1 MASGPTV
8 VLVHGAY
15 ADASGYAGVIRKL
28 QSRGVEVR
36 APMNPL
42 RSLAFDADA
51 IARYAT
57 TIKGPI
63 VLVGHSYGG
72 AVVSQAA
79 PLVNDV
85 IALVFLSAFALDQGE
100 SCASIQEPFPAPM
113 LASAI
118 VPSPYDAPGA
128 PGGPDLFIKISEFHQ
143 AFCADLPASVAAAMA
158 VSQRPLSAA
167 ALTEKATIA
176 GWKNLPTWY
185 MVSEKDNAIPPDCE
199 RFMAKRMNA
208 NVESVRGG
216 SHAAF
221 IAQPD
226 MAAGL
231 ILKAIAAT
239 RGAI

>member
-1 MASGPTV
+1 MGSGPTV

-51 IARYAT
+51 VARYAT
-57 TIKGPI
+57 TIEGPI

-72 AVVSQAA
+72 AVVSQAV
-79 PLVNDV
+79 PLLNDV

-128 PGGPDLFIKISEFHQ
+128 PGGPDLFIKVSEFHQ

-167 ALTEKATIA
+167 ALTETATTA
-176 GWKNLPTWY
+176 GWKNLPSWY
-185 MVSEKDNAIPPDCE
+185 MVSEGDNAIQPDCE
-199 RFMAKRMNA
+199 RYMARRMNA
-208 NVESVRGG
+208 HVESVSKG

-221 IAQPD
+221 IARPD
-226 MAAGL
+226 IAASL
-231 ILKAIAAT
+231 ILKAIET
-239 RGAI
+239 TWG

>member
-1 MASGPTV
+1 MAASPTV
-8 VLVHGAY
+8 VLVHGAF
-15 ADASGYAGVIRKL
+15 ADASGYAGVIREL

-42 RSLAFDADA
+42 RSLGFDADA
-51 IARYAT
+51 IVRYT
-57 TIKGPI
+57 TTVDGPV

-72 AVVSQAA
+72 AVISQAA
-79 PLVNDV
+79 PSVNDV
-85 IALVFLSAFALDQGE
+85 IALVFLSAFAPDEGE
-100 SCASIQEPFPAPM
+100 SCASVQEPFPPAL
-113 LASAI
+113 LASTNVA
-118 VPSPYDAPGA
+118 SPYDAPGA
-128 PGGPDLFIKISEFHQ
+128 PGGPDLFIKISEFHET
-143 AFCADLPASVAAAMA
+143 FCADLPAEVARPMA

-176 GWKNLPTWY
+176 GWKDLPTWY

-208 NVESVRGG
+208 NVESVPGG

-226 MAAGL
+226 IAAGL
-231 ILKAIAAT
+231 ILKAVAAT
-239 RGAI
+239 WGAI

>member
-1 MASGPTV
+1 MAPGPTV

-15 ADASGYAGVIRKL
+15 ADASGYAGVIWKL

-57 TIKGPI
+57 TIEGPI

-72 AVVSQAA
+72 AVISQAA
-79 PLVNDV
+79 PPLNDV

-100 SCASIQEPFPAPM
+100 SCASIQEPFPAPL
-113 LASAI
+113 LASTS

-128 PGGPDLFIKISEFHQ
+128 PGGPDLFIKISEFHRTY
-143 AFCADLPASVAAAMA
+143 CADLPAEVAAPMA

-167 ALTEKATIA
+167 ALTETATIA

-185 MVSEKDNAIPPDCE
+185 LVSEHDNAIHPDCE
-199 RFMAKRMNA
+199 RYMARRMNA
-208 NVESVRGG
+208 NVETVSKG

-221 IAQPD
+221 IARPD
-226 MAAGL
+226 IAASL
-231 ILKAIAAT
+231 ILKAIRTAW
-239 RGAI
+239 RPI